1 MRDEHPP
8 NLTEPLVKYARLMFS
23 SECWPTS
30 GGKPTFPTLRLS
42 ELSLSSSLK
51 GLQGGINRTN
61 QSISGLGRRAC
72 PRWLT
77 GIQVKVWRLAGPP
90 PLNQRL
96 LEFVEQGSIWTFRC
110 ALGLLIAVMSLACA
124 SNPERRTIP
133 AEVESAI
140 GTISEEIAA
149 ERYDKIYN
157 EASEL
162 WRQDATLE
170 QSIAAFK
177 TLRTKLGAV
186 ENRMLQSATEQQNSS
201 GPLKGRAYIVTYRTK
216 FQNGEGMETFTLVER
231 DGRWLLARYFVNSTA
246 LK

>member
-1 MRDEHPP
+1 MFVGQYSNRP
-8 NLTEPLVKYARLMFS
+8 LTRAVILLV
-23 SECWPTS
+23 
-30 GGKPTFPTLRLS
+30 
-42 ELSLSSSLK
+42 
-51 GLQGGINRTN
+51 
-61 QSISGLGRRAC
+61 
-72 PRWLT
+72 
-77 GIQVKVWRLAGPP
+77 
-90 PLNQRL
+90 
-96 LEFVEQGSIWTFRC
+96 
-110 ALGLLIAVMSLACA
+110 AVMSFACA
-124 SNPERRTIP
+124 ANREHRRIP
-133 AEVESAI
+133 PEVESTI

-162 WRQDATLE
+162 WRQDTTLE
-170 QSIAAFK
+170 QSIETFK
-177 TLRTKLGAV
+177 TLRTKLGLV

>member
-1 MRDEHPP
+1 MKDEGG
-8 NLTEPLVKYARLMFS
+8 
-23 SECWPTS
+23 TS
-30 GGKPTFPTLRLS
+30 GELIRQAWLESTPWRALTCQRFGRSRPVAATDHRNPRKDCGVKPGSPRGQPAWGAVPPKGKAVT
-42 ELSLSSSLK
+42 
-51 GLQGGINRTN
+51 
-61 QSISGLGRRAC
+61 GRRT
-72 PRWLT
+72 P
-77 GIQVKVWRLAGPP
+77 K
-90 PLNQRL
+90 
-96 LEFVEQGSIWTFRC
+96 RC
-110 ALGLLIAVMSLACA
+110 ALILLAAVMGLACA
-124 SNPERRTIP
+124 SNRGSGSIP
-133 AEVESAI
+133 SEVESTVN
-140 GTISEEIAA
+140 TISEEIAA

-177 TLRTKLGAV
+177 TLRTKLGLV
-186 ENRMLQSATEQQNSS
+186 ENRMLQSATEQQNSG